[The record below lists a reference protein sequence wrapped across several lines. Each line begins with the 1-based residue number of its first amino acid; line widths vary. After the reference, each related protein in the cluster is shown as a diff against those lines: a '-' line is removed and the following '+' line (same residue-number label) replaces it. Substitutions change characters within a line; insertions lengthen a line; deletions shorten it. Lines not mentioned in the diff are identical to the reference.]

1 VKVDERTGSSFLF
14 AAQIL
19 PVNKTKSTIHSLW
32 SEQNAA
38 ICLKTVE
45 LTGQEQV
52 QSREFLQF
60 QLTTE
65 AQLLI
70 QHMIDV
76 NK

>member
-1 VKVDERTGSSFLF
+1 
-14 AAQIL
+14 
-19 PVNKTKSTIHSLW
+19 
-32 SEQNAA
+32 
-38 ICLKTVE
+38 